1 MIMPMIVLRKPL
13 RGLNKKMN
21 KKKHQTK
28 GACAYK
34 TTCHNC
40 GSGDGNQVYVQEDG
54 SFDAWCYAC
63 ETYDPMNDGGNV
75 VPIKQIKDS
84 RMKMEDV
91 NKLPTLAIKDRGL
104 RKDIVEKFGVKVAV
118 SEVDGETITHHY
130 YPDHRNGELIGY
142 EARECETKSFTAVG
156 DRKGDFDLWNQHNAV
171 KGKKLF
177 ITEGRL
183 DAMSLHQ
190 AIVDNMPKKY
200 LSKEPAIVSL
210 TRGASSAVKDIV
222 ANREFIEGFDEV
234 ILCFD
239 SDDAGKRAVK
249 EVLRTFPRFKVAK
262 LSEKDANDMLLNNK
276 GNELYLSC
284 VWDSEY
290 VRQGEVVDVKDIIV
304 KAMERPQMGISFP
317 WPTVTKATFG
327 IRPHTIHVVGAAPKI
342 GKTDHEHQ
350 LVHHL
355 IYQEK
360 AKVGM
365 FDLENSP
372 VRTAKKL
379 ASKEARLDFTRPDK
393 EYEDQ
398 LLHDTL
404 VSMDGKV
411 RFYDRGAS
419 REWEDI
425 RIAIEEMHLIDN
437 INIFIIDPLTALI
450 SRFAASEAND
460 KLNEICTDM
469 ADLVNLYPI
478 TIFCYSHVNPKPK
491 GAKPHEAGAKVF
503 SSEFTG
509 SRAMEKWFH
518 YGHAISRD
526 RTDDCPEEEKN
537 MSKFYMLFDREY
549 GQSYNADVYFDE
561 PTVTYLEATKRW

>member
-1 MIMPMIVLRKPL
+1 MITLMIVLQKPL
-13 RGLNKKMN
+13 RGSSSMN
-21 KKKHQTK
+21 KKQHQTN
-28 GACAYK
+28 GTCAYK
-34 TTCHNC
+34 TTCSNC

-75 VPIKQIKDS
+75 VPINQIKDS

-91 NKLPTLAIKDRGL
+91 NKLPTLAIPDMGL
-104 RKDIVEKFGVKVAV
+104 RLDTVEKFRVRVAV

-262 LSEKDANDMLLNNK
+262 LSEKDANDMLLKNK

-304 KAMERPQMGISFP
+304 KAMERPQMGISLSL
-317 WPTVTKATFG
+317 
-327 IRPHTIHVVGAAPKI
+327 IHI
-342 GKTDHEHQ
+342 
-350 LVHHL
+350 
-355 IYQEK
+355 
-360 AKVGM
+360 
-365 FDLENSP
+365 
-372 VRTAKKL
+372 
-379 ASKEARLDFTRPDK
+379 
-393 EYEDQ
+393 
-398 LLHDTL
+398 
-404 VSMDGKV
+404 
-411 RFYDRGAS
+411 
-419 REWEDI
+419 
-425 RIAIEEMHLIDN
+425 
-437 INIFIIDPLTALI
+437 
-450 SRFAASEAND
+450 
-460 KLNEICTDM
+460 
-469 ADLVNLYPI
+469 
-478 TIFCYSHVNPKPK
+478 
-491 GAKPHEAGAKVF
+491 
-503 SSEFTG
+503 
-509 SRAMEKWFH
+509 
-518 YGHAISRD
+518 
-526 RTDDCPEEEKN
+526 
-537 MSKFYMLFDREY
+537 
-549 GQSYNADVYFDE
+549 
-561 PTVTYLEATKRW
+561 